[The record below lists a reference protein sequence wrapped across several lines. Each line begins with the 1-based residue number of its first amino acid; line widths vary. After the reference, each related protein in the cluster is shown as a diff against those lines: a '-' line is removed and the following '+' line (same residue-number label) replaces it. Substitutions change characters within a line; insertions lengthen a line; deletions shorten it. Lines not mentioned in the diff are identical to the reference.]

1 MPNKDILAYRR
12 IFVGMKSMTI
22 IRVFLYILA
31 GLLLLLGVIALFQA
45 FAAPATVERLLFPYR
60 IPFGQVVDLF
70 YDRILSTVRSLF
82 SVLFVL
88 FLTGSGMAF
97 GLARLLQRTSHQA
110 LRIQELEQK
119 LAELKSQK
127 ELVFRQT

>member
-1 MPNKDILAYRR
+1 MLNKDILAYRR
-12 IFVGMKSMTI
+12 IFVGMKSMKI

-45 FAAPATVERLLFPYR
+45 FAAPSTVERLLFPYR

-97 GLARLLQRTSHQA
+97 GLARLLQRTSYQA

-119 LAELKSQK
+119 LAELKAPK
-127 ELVFRQT
+127 IGET

>member
-82 SVLFVL
+82 SVCLCCF
-88 FLTGSGMAF
+88 
-97 GLARLLQRTSHQA
+97 
-110 LRIQELEQK
+110 
-119 LAELKSQK
+119 
-127 ELVFRQT
+127 